1 LFLELCAA
9 LCATRRKTFAAQNGT
24 AGLWLEGHAVAL
36 AALIANDIET
46 FAFAAASTAA
56 LSLAAKVLAPRVAA
70 GLAAFGM
77 SQSAF
82 AIIILLSFSKRKGR
96 SALGTSD
103 FEIWHGLL
111 PWVI

>member
-1 LFLELCAA
+1 LELCAA
-9 LCATRRKTFAAQNGT
+9 LCATRRKTFAAQNGA
-24 AGLWLEGHAVAL
+24 AGLGLEGHAVAL
-36 AALIANDIET
+36 AALIANDIEA
-46 FAFAAASTAA
+46 FAFATASPAA
-56 LSLAAKVLAPRVAA
+56 LSLAAKILATRIAA

-77 SQSAF
+77 SQSAL
-82 AIIILLSFSKRKGR
+82 AIIVLLSFSKRKGR